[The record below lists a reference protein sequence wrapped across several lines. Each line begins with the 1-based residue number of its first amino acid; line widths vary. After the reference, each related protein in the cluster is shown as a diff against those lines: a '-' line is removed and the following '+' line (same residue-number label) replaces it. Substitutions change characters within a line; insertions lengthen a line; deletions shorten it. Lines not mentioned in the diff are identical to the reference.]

1 MSPTISGLFFLIP
14 LTLCL
19 SLHPHLTSAATNNA
33 AAAPTTL
40 NNAAA
45 ATPTPT
51 ALNNSTK
58 NATSNLIEK
67 ACSGSRN
74 QAFCLSVLK
83 SDPGSK
89 TADLKGLA
97 FIALQAAS
105 KNATKTSVKI
115 QLWLNDTEAE
125 PTLDDALRA
134 CDQAYIDVVDQIGDS
149 VNALVSGANGDVQTW
164 MKAAVADI
172 DTCDVGVKGLTVT
185 HAVELTKKNRAL
197 RQLCNTAL
205 GIVRVLAHS

>member
-1 MSPTISGLFFLIP
+1 MSPTSGLFFLLP

-19 SLHPHLTSAATNNA
+19 SLHPHLNSAATNNA
-33 AAAPTTL
+33 AAPAPTTL

-45 ATPTPT
+45 AAAPTT
-51 ALNNSTK
+51 LNNSTK
-58 NATSNLIEK
+58 NATSSLIEK

-74 QAFCLSVLK
+74 KAFCLSVLK

-125 PTLDDALRA
+125 PALDDALRA

-172 DTCDVGVKGLTVT
+172 DTCDGGVKGLTVT
-185 HAVELTKKNRAL
+185 HAVELTKKNRTL

>member
-1 MSPTISGLFFLIP
+1 MSPTSGLFFLLP

-19 SLHPHLTSAATNNA
+19 SLHPHLTSAATSNA

-45 ATPTPT
+45 AAPT

-58 NATSNLIEK
+58 NTTSNLIEK

-74 QAFCLSVLK
+74 KAFCLSVLK

-125 PTLDDALRA
+125 PALDDALSA

-172 DTCDVGVKGLTVT
+172 DTCNGGVKGLTVT